1 MSQSYAKSLRSRFRG
16 ICNEYVVEFCRLYK
30 FAVEADDIWVAD
42 DAGTIACISDYYFD
56 FNSVIKYAVDNQ
68 LSDRDDLLSWYD
80 YSLFAREYNQTIP
93 NFESWSKGCPRMSK
107 EEQEKLIGLKRDLED
122 AVKDFKQKY

>member
-1 MSQSYAKSLRSRFRG
+1 MSQKNAKSLKSRFRG
-16 ICNEYVVEFCRLYK
+16 ICNEYIVEFCRLYRI
-30 FAVEADDIWVAD
+30 ELSSDDVWVAD
-42 DAGTIACISDYYFD
+42 DVGTIACINDYYID

-68 LSDRDDLLSWYD
+68 LSDRNDLISWYD
-80 YSLFAREYNQTIP
+80 YSLFAHEYNQNIP

-107 EEQEKLIGLKRDLED
+107 EEQEKLIGLKRDLEE